1 MSSVFGLFAMPGQS
15 AYNSAKF
22 AVRGFTE
29 ALRQEMLLAGNPV
42 QVTCVH
48 PGGVK
53 TGIAR
58 NAGAAAGLDAAANAA
73 FFDTK
78 LARLS
83 ADAAA
88 RTIVRGIVGNRPR
101 VLVGADAKVLD
112 AIVRFAGARYQRLF
126 TIAARRSG
134 PRAERSDA
142 PAVPDAASRTSGN
155 RHVTA

>member
-1 MSSVFGLFAMPGQS
+1 
-15 AYNSAKF
+15 
-22 AVRGFTE
+22 
-29 ALRQEMLLAGNPV
+29 
-42 QVTCVH
+42 
-48 PGGVK
+48 
-53 TGIAR
+53 
-58 NAGAAAGLDAAANAA
+58 
-73 FFDTK
+73 
-78 LARLS
+78 
-83 ADAAA
+83 
-88 RTIVRGIVGNRPR
+88 